1 MFAGETVITTSSSAL
16 ELGMRDLDPTAGV
29 VPAIRALQA
38 SDATDVAVMF
48 ADDMKKLGTNTPV
61 RRIERL
67 IESVLEDAQATCA
80 CWVVY
85 FEGHPT
91 LAGVTLVDFYHSIK
105 FGGRSL
111 WIEGLYVRPEFRR
124 RGIGAVLVEHI
135 VDWAEENGFL
145 GLDLEAYHGNTP
157 AAVLYR
163 SHGFSRLGRERF
175 SLSFEE
181 LETT

>member
-1 MFAGETVITTSSSAL
+1 
-16 ELGMRDLDPTAGV
+16 MRDLDPTAGLLPSV
-29 VPAIRALQA
+29 RELRKGDIAP
-38 SDATDVAVMF
+38 VAEMF
-48 ADDMKKLGTNTPV
+48 AEDMKKLGTNTPIG
-61 RRIERL
+61 RIERL
-67 IESVLEDAQATCA
+67 MESVLDDGQNTCA
-80 CWVVY
+80 CWVVG
-85 FEGHPT
+85 FEGHAR
-91 LAGVTLVDFYHSIK
+91 LAGVTLVDFYHSLK

-111 WIEGLYVRPEFRR
+111 WIEGLYVRPGFRR
-124 RGIGAVLVEHI
+124 RGIGAVLVEYI

-181 LETT
+181 LER